1 MWEKEEDDDDDNGGE
16 RSVGHSTGASAQGKV
31 QLWMEPEDDV
41 SKLDLNRERKLPSLL
56 SS

>member
-56 SS
+56 S